1 MDIWIYEYIY
11 NSGVSC
17 ISGESSVSAT
27 PMYKVVIFYIG
38 IFNGGGERFPLHCG
52 PACSTSTPN

>member
-27 PMYKVVIFYIG
+27 PMFYPPISSKVHMQSKLDLIF
-38 IFNGGGERFPLHCG
+38 F
-52 PACSTSTPN
+52 